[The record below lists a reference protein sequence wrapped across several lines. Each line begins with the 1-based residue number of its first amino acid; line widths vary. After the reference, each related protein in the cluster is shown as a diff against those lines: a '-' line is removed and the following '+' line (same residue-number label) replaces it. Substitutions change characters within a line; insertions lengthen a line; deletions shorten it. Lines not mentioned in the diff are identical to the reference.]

1 MGYNL
6 QMNETWKAIVPI
18 KIQTGEVFEP
28 YGYEVSN
35 LGRVRSYR
43 SPKGLVSEPKI
54 ITGRPDPNGYQN
66 YHLSNK
72 DNSRRRNIR
81 GHILVMQTFV
91 GYPEAGMM
99 ICHWDDVKHN
109 NKLDNLRYGTRKEN
123 FNDMIRNQY
132 QKLGMDT
139 LF

>member
-1 MGYNL
+1 
-6 QMNETWKAIVPI
+6 MNEIWKPIVPI

-35 LGRVRSYR
+35 LGRIRSYR
-43 SPKGLVSEPKI
+43 SSKGLTQEPKI
-54 ITGRPDPNGYQN
+54 ISGRPDPNGYQN

-91 GYPEAGMM
+91 GYPEKDMM

-109 NKLDNLRYGTRKEN
+109 NKLENLRYGTREEN
-123 FNDMIRNQY
+123 FKDMIRNQY
-132 QKLGMDT
+132 AKLNMDT

>member
-1 MGYNL
+1 
-6 QMNETWKAIVPI
+6 MNETWKAIVPI

-43 SPKGLVSEPKI
+43 GPKGLLDEPKI
-54 ITGRPDPNGYQN
+54 ISGRPDPNGYQN

-91 GYPEAGMM
+91 GYPEEGMM

-123 FNDMIRNQY
+123 FEDMIRNQY
-132 QKLGMDT
+132 QKLNMDT

>member
-1 MGYNL
+1 
-6 QMNETWKAIVPI
+6 MNETWKPIVPI
-18 KIQTGEVFEP
+18 KIQTGEIFEP

-43 SPKGLVSEPKI
+43 SPKGLVAEPKI
-54 ITGRPDPNGYQN
+54 ISGRPDPNGYQN

-72 DNSRRRNIR
+72 DNTRRRNIR
-81 GHILVMQTFV
+81 GHILVMQTFI

-109 NKLDNLRYGTRKEN
+109 NKLDNLRYGTRQEN
-123 FNDMIRNQY
+123 FNDMIRNKY
-132 QKLGMDT
+132 EKLNMDT